1 MQPEPS
7 AQPLSPV
14 DQPDIAQAAPAPSVP
29 AGVIETSPEVV
40 DAPPDLMAAVSW
52 EAAESIHHEKG
63 ANWFIG
69 LGAAAVVLIGLSI
82 WLQAWT
88 FTALVVVM
96 VVADCV
102 FGQAATT
109 GDALSVDGIGLQ
121 INDNH
126 YAFRDFRAFG
136 VVQDEAM
143 YYISLIPIKRFM
155 PAIEVYFP
163 QEHGEQI
170 VDVLGHTSQCRPS
183 SLMLLIVSCA
193 VCVSKL

>member
-1 MQPEPS
+1 MQPESP

-14 DQPDIAQAAPAPSVP
+14 DQTDIAHDASDPPVP
-29 AGVIETSPEVV
+29 AGVIETPTEVV
-40 DAPPDLMAAVSW
+40 DAPSDLMSAVSW
-52 EAAESIHHEKG
+52 EAAEAIHHEKG
-63 ANWFIG
+63 TNWFIG

-96 VVADCV
+96 VVAIV
-102 FGQAATT
+102 FLAKRPPQVMHYQLTT
-109 GDALSVDGIGLQ
+109 SGLQ

-143 YYISLIPIKRFM
+143 YYVSLIPIKRFM

-170 VDVLGHTSQCRPS
+170 VDLLGAHIPMQTIKPD
-183 SLMLLIVSCA
+183 A
-193 VCVSKL
+193 VDRVMRRLRF

>member
-96 VVADCV
+96 VVAIV
-102 FGQAATT
+102 FLAKRPPQVMHYQLTA
-109 GDALSVDGIGLQ
+109 SGLQ

-170 VDVLGHTSQCRPS
+170 VDVLGAHIPMQTIKPD
-183 SLMLLIVSCA
+183 A
-193 VCVSKL
+193 VDRVMRRLRF